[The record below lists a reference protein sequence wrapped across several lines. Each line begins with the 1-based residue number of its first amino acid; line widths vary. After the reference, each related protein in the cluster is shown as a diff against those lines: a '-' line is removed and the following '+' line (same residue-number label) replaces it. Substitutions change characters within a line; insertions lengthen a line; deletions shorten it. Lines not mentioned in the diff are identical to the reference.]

1 MSLSYLLHIC
11 WFFFFHFQ
19 FVNCFWLFESEFT
32 LPAYI
37 HTYNFDDLSINSS
50 HLKISKYL
58 QVNKLFHID
67 VLNILMGFLHPGSIF
82 QYNHDLFSFICTWQK
97 IELIEYNSVVMC
109 WRRLLKLQFWYGT
122 QRIKIAALLHFNSS
136 QHTKKTSKVLCLVFC
151 WFCSLINCSF
161 NISQFLGTLLAW
173 YNRILLINDNNL
185 IPKI

>member
-1 MSLSYLLHIC
+1 MIVNLVWNLSAIVIFFFQCLKYWYCVNLILIKLIFINTCHFHIC
-11 WFFFFHFQ
+11 YIFVDFFFHFQ

-82 QYNHDLFSFICTWQK
+82 QYNHDYFYLFVHGK
-97 IELIEYNSVVMC
+97 
-109 WRRLLKLQFWYGT
+109 KL
-122 QRIKIAALLHFNSS
+122 N
-136 QHTKKTSKVLCLVFC
+136 
-151 WFCSLINCSF
+151 
-161 NISQFLGTLLAW
+161 
-173 YNRILLINDNNL
+173 
-185 IPKI
+185 

>member
-1 MSLSYLLHIC
+1 MSFSYLLHIC

-67 VLNILMGFLHPGSIF
+67 VLNILMGFLHPALYFSIIMIIF
-82 QYNHDLFSFICTWQK
+82 IYLYMAKNWTNRIQFSC
-97 IELIEYNSVVMC
+97 YV
-109 WRRLLKLQFWYGT
+109 LKKTF
-122 QRIKIAALLHFNSS
+122 KIAILIWY
-136 QHTKKTSKVLCLVFC
+136 TKNK
-151 WFCSLINCSF
+151 NCSF
-161 NISQFLGTLLAW
+161 TSF
-173 YNRILLINDNNL
+173 
-185 IPKI
+185 

>member
-1 MSLSYLLHIC
+1 M
-11 WFFFFHFQ
+11 
-19 FVNCFWLFESEFT
+19 FESEFT

-67 VLNILMGFLHPGSIF
+67 VLNILMGFLHPALYFSIIMII
-82 QYNHDLFSFICTWQK
+82 FIYLYMAK
-97 IELIEYNSVVMC
+97 KNELIEYNSVVMC
-109 WRRLLKLQFWYGT
+109 CRRLLKLQFWYGT